1 MGKQF
6 FQFFLPFVIFCIFS
20 CGKTVDFKSNFA
32 VISSEDSMEDI
43 IRKAANITPSERQY
57 NWQKLETTAFV
68 HFTINTFTDR
78 EWGDGR
84 EDPRLFNPTNLDA
97 GQWAEVCRE
106 SGLKMIIVTAK
117 HHDGFCLW
125 PSKYTDHSVK
135 SSPWKDGK
143 GDVVGEVSSAC
154 KKYGLKFGIYL
165 SPWDRHEQTYGT
177 DQYNEYFKNQLRELL
192 TNYGKVDE
200 VWVDGACGEGPNGKM
215 QVYDW
220 QEYYKVIRELQP
232 ESVIAIMG
240 NDVRWVGTESGYGR
254 KTEWSVIPVNLQDPK
269 KIIDSSQNEL
279 REGAFIPKDLTEE
292 DLGSRDKIKNAKTL
306 VWYPSEVDV
315 SIRPGWFYHESQDD
329 LVKTPE
335 KLLDIYFSSVGRNSL
350 LLLNIPPDRRGLIH
364 ENDTKAL
371 REWKYA
377 IDMIFSEN
385 LAEGA
390 AVNAINVRR
399 GNFHPSNTIDN
410 NEETYWITE
419 QNTTTAG
426 IEYKL
431 DEQKTFDILMLQENI
446 LVGQRI
452 ESFYLEI
459 WKNEKWNKV
468 AEGTTVGYKRLL
480 RFPAE
485 TSDKVRLIISK
496 SRQSPTLLSFGLYKR
511 PPKINFEPKGGTFID
526 KLSVKLI
533 SDDKDAKIFYT
544 TDGTEPSENSDIY
557 HSPVVIKNNTE
568 IRAVA
573 VNNKKVRSFVY
584 KAAFSGAKY
593 GVKYNTLY
601 SQKYK
606 GAGNFT
612 LVDSV
617 KGNLG
622 FNDGKWQGFEKD
634 NLDIIVDLGKV
645 RKLEKISASFL
656 QDIKSW
662 IFLPEKMKIELS
674 TDGSNFSKLPEVFNS
689 ISRKKEGAFKFE
701 FTQNFSPVKARYVH
715 ITAQNLGVCPDW
727 HPGAGGKAWIF
738 CDEITIE

>member
-200 VWVDGACGEGPNGKM
+200 VWFDGACGEGPNGKM

-269 KIIDSSQNEL
+269 KIIDSSQKEL

-335 KLLDIYFSSVGRNSL
+335 KLLDIYFNSVGRNSL

-364 ENDTKAL
+364 ENDAKAL

-377 IDMIFSEN
+377 IDMIFREN

-390 AVNAINVRR
+390 AVNATNVRR

-612 LVDSV
+612 LVDGV
-617 KGNLG
+617 KGSLG

-674 TDGSNFSKLPEVFNS
+674 TDGTNFSKLPEVFNS

-727 HPGAGGKAWIF
+727 HHGAGGKA
-738 CDEITIE
+738 